1 LSPAFGN
8 NCTVA
13 ASHFCSLAQLST
25 LPIFMLKLQD
35 DTKGDDMK
43 YYSPLPDALKIN

>member
-1 LSPAFGN
+1 
-8 NCTVA
+8 
-13 ASHFCSLAQLST
+13 
-25 LPIFMLKLQD
+25 MLKLQD